1 MTSFDALVAV
11 VDSEVKRIQSH
22 SAESHPSNV
31 EFHPFAS
38 RENAN
43 AHDRTIFHRAIPLT
57 V

>member
-22 SAESHPSNV
+22 SAESHPNNV
-31 EFHPFAS
+31 EFHHSIS
-38 RENAN
+38 REENN
-43 AHDRTIFHRAIPLT
+43 SHDRTIFHRAIPLT